1 MRSLK
6 NLKITESIQSKKLVF
21 EESSYDKFDTISIY
35 FGFSVL
41 AGISLFF
48 LKEVTPSLNNS
59 LEYFILICLLLSSL
73 YIIYCKFTE
82 KHLKQITFNI
92 HKEEAKKRIIEYGK
106 RYHYRISKISGN
118 LIFLNEPSDIYS
130 LGKDYE
136 QTTIIFFKDN
146 AILYT
151 LIKEGSRSNFTV
163 LLSQHLTKS
172 DFKKILQS
180 KYSEPIKRETY
191 FNSFFHGL

>member
-1 MRSLK
+1 M
-6 NLKITESIQSKKLVF
+6 
-21 EESSYDKFDTISIY
+21 
-35 FGFSVL
+35 
-41 AGISLFF
+41 LF
-48 LKEVTPSLNNS
+48 
-59 LEYFILICLLLSSL
+59 SL
-73 YIIYCKFTE
+73 YILYCKFTE

-92 HKEEAKKRIIEYGK
+92 HQEEAKKRIIEYGK
-106 RYHYRISKISGN
+106 KYHYRISKISGN

-172 DFKKILQS
+172 DFKKILQP